1 MKQVIAIPLEE
12 GRLCQHFG
20 HCQQF
25 AIIEAEEG
33 TIVNEYLVTP
43 PPHEPGLLPAWLSER
58 GVTEVIAA
66 GKVQQYQLE
75 VMRELNIFTPEFINS
90 INEGEIV
97 ISQIFRNFILAEKI
111 WKGSRL
117 ERSLFCCDGT
127 RRSSHHPKRD

>member
-58 GVTEVIAA
+58 DVTEVIAA
-66 GKVQQYQLE
+66 GIGQKAIRLFQQQNISVHVGAEYKSP
-75 VMRELNIFTPEFINS
+75 RELVTDHF
-90 INEGEIV
+90 
-97 ISQIFRNFILAEKI
+97 QQ
-111 WKGSRL
+111 
-117 ERSLFCCDGT
+117 SLVTGLNACD
-127 RRSSHHPKRD
+127 H